1 MTYGR
6 VTAAA
11 LPIMV
16 FLLWLIVGRAPSGG
30 SLVAGLAVAL
40 AIGAWAPIIDL

>member
-1 MTYGR
+1 MTHRR

-11 LPIMV
+11 LPILV

-30 SLVAGLAVAL
+30 SLISGLAVAL
-40 AIGAWAPIIDL
+40 AVGAWAPVIDL